1 MRRAEIRRA
10 YFLAYLRRLNPK
22 VMVISERAK
31 QKEKLYP
38 IGSQLL
44 YGTNLI

>member
-1 MRRAEIRRA
+1 MQRA
-10 YFLAYLRRLNPK
+10 YFLAYLRRLNSK
-22 VMVISERAK
+22 VMVISERAQ

-44 YGTNLI
+44 DGY